1 MTKIGKIDKKELR
14 SIIKEKLQNESRM
27 SGG

>member
-14 SIIKEKLQNESRM
+14 SIIKEKLQKEQRI
-27 SGG
+27 